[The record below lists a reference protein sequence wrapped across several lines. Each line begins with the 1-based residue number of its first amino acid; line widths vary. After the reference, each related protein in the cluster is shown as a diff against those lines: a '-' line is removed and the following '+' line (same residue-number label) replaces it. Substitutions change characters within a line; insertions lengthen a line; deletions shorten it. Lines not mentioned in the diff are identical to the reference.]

1 MRKVMLL
8 AAMLA
13 MVLVAAAPA
22 LAQANAVAGDVQVQY
37 QECTQLIQVL
47 GQQGQYGDAGA
58 VSGDLGSASA
68 SKIAQ
73 ELGISVDAVQNCL
86 QAGGDINVTEGGVIE
101 VVLPSGEVVTVPSGG
116 AAAAAGAAAAGG
128 AAGGAAAQYAEGG
141 AAAAAAGGVLP
152 ETGGA
157 SLIALGAGALLV
169 AGGLLARRIAR

>member
-1 MRKVMLL
+1 MLL

-37 QECTQLIQVL
+37 QECTQLITAL
-47 GQQGQYGDAGA
+47 GQQTNTGDATS
-58 VSGDLGSASA
+58 VSGDIGSASA
-68 SKIAQ
+68 SEIAQ
-73 ELGISVDAVQNCL
+73 ELGISVEAVQNCL
-86 QAGGDINVTEGGVIE
+86 QAGGDISVTEGGVIE
-101 VVLPSGEVVTVPSGG
+101 VVLPSGEVVTVPSDG
-116 AAAAAGAAAAGG
+116 AAAAAGAAA
-128 AAGGAAAQYAEGG
+128 G